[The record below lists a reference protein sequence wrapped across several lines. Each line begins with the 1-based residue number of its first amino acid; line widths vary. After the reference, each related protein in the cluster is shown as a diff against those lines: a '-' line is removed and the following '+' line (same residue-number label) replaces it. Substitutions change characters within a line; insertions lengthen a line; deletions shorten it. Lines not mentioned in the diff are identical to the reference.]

1 MRLIINKFSKYSEGR
16 VDLGNRYPQ
25 NLYRDDQVCFFINKF
40 LIDSQREMLV
50 ARLASDKKQ
59 QAERTEQAI
68 KSFMATGQK
77 SQKSTVKPEERV

>member
-40 LIDSQREMLV
+40 LLDSQREMLT
-50 ARLASDKKQ
+50 ARLAGDKKH
-59 QAERTEQAI
+59 QAERTELAI
-68 KSFMATGQK
+68 KSIMGSGSAGQK
-77 SQKSTVKPEERV
+77 SQKSTVKP